1 MCVRRRLRYTMQH
14 ETAVKRAAG
23 KRLFAKIRTLLAR
36 SSDPGSGLMN
46 ENLAAQPSPA
56 NPEGFQRS
64 RGVAEP
70 SRRGLAEVAA
80 AVFAF
85 ANWQVIITIRD
96 KTVRG
101 PTSKD

>member
-1 MCVRRRLRYTMQH
+1 MCVCVRRRLRYTMQH

-64 RGVAEP
+64 RGVAELLLF
-70 SRRGLAEVAA
+70 RAG
-80 AVFAF
+80 
-85 ANWQVIITIRD
+85 Q
-96 KTVRG
+96 K
-101 PTSKD
+101 